1 MCKAHTWPMLVRGDK
16 RLFAQRQRRD
26 HKMTKHRLVY
36 IYIYR
41 LKWTSRSSMH
51 YRCSTR
57 WSNLSQG
64 SHMEN
69 KKQHANFPALQGL
82 THSGD
87 TRLDNR
93 SEVLSKQKKLMHET
107 QERVKT
113 LYNATKQ
120 MHYKEL
126 HLANCSRGGK
136 DFWTPTT
143 KCK

>member
-1 MCKAHTWPMLVRGDK
+1 MQSSYVADAGARRQTPVRPEAATRSQNDK
-16 RLFAQRQRRD
+16 
-26 HKMTKHRLVY
+26 TSIG

-87 TRLDNR
+87 THLDNR
-93 SEVLSKQKKLMHET
+93 SEVLSKQKKTYARNAGTRENTLQRYET
-107 QERVKT
+107 
-113 LYNATKQ
+113 NALQRTAPSKLL
-120 MHYKEL
+120 K
-126 HLANCSRGGK
+126 RGQRLL
-136 DFWTPTT
+136 DTHH
-143 KCK
+143 

>member
-87 TRLDNR
+87 THLDNR
-93 SEVLSKQKKLMHET
+93 SEVLSKQKKTYARNAGTRENTLQRYET
-107 QERVKT
+107 
-113 LYNATKQ
+113 NALQRTAPSKLL
-120 MHYKEL
+120 K
-126 HLANCSRGGK
+126 RGQRLL
-136 DFWTPTT
+136 DTHH
-143 KCK
+143 

>member
-1 MCKAHTWPMLVRGDK
+1 
-16 RLFAQRQRRD
+16 
-26 HKMTKHRLVY
+26 
-36 IYIYR
+36 
-41 LKWTSRSSMH
+41 
-51 YRCSTR
+51 
-57 WSNLSQG
+57 
-64 SHMEN
+64 MEN